1 MLRSI
6 PSRSSSGSTDADD
19 VQSGLDRAELAD
31 ERMRS
36 FLEEDAGDQD
46 VDPHPARELDRLER
60 VLRAQDTMTGL
71 AQRLIDQLLHGC
83 VFLEH

>member
-1 MLRSI
+1 
-6 PSRSSSGSTDADD
+6 
-19 VQSGLDRAELAD
+19 
-31 ERMRS
+31 MRS